1 MCLRVFVQ
9 EVAPSSGWGGGKTF
23 AQKLTDKDAESKK
36 QQDDAI
42 KAVQEAEARAAAVE
56 MEAAAAAAVATAAAV
71 IAAAAAVVA
80 AAAAAKACEQ
90 RKGGE
95 EKKVKAA
102 EQGGASAGCE
112 KKKRRSRC
120 RKLKGMA
127 DGAPADSGEK
137 LQNTIESARE
147 GARVPAAPSPSPA
160 IGIRGEIAARPNLAR
175 DRGVQL
181 EVLIEGASAFET
193 EEEERRRTRRNLRGF
208 PAVHVPAAL
217 LRQNSTIDLADF
229 DAAET
234 ACACLPSVVTE
245 MLHTSASTRMC
256 LSVSLCCV
264 LVFLWCPCRTR
275 TRTYGGARDLE
286 RQAIRRGGRSG
297 SLTHY
302 SLTH

>member
-1 MCLRVFVQ
+1 MYVQ
-9 EVAPSSGWGGGKTF
+9 EAAPSSGWGGGKTF
-23 AQKLTDKDAESKK
+23 AQKLADKDAASKK

-42 KAVQEAEARAAAVE
+42 KAVQEAEARATAVE

-71 IAAAAAVVA
+71 IAAGAAVVA

-95 EKKVKAA
+95 EKKVVKAA
-102 EQGGASAGCE
+102 EQCEKGGASAGCK

-120 RKLKGMA
+120 RKPKDMA

-137 LQNTIESARE
+137 LQNTIKSARE
-147 GARVPAAPSPSPA
+147 GARVPAAPPPSPA
-160 IGIRGEIAARPNLAR
+160 IGISGEIAARPNLAR
-175 DRGVQL
+175 DWGVQL

-245 MLHTSASTRMC
+245 MLLTSASTRMC

-275 TRTYGGARDLE
+275 TRTSGGAGDLE
-286 RQAIRRGGRSG
+286 GRAIRPPHT
-297 SLTHY
+297 LLPHT
-302 SLTH
+302 LQLF